1 MKALKEL
8 TKAQLSARAAELQEQ
23 YDAYKARGLKLDM
36 SRGKPG
42 PEQLDLTLDMLEC
55 VNEREGY
62 KTADGVDTRNY
73 GLLDGIP
80 EVKSLFGDI
89 LGMEPANIIVGGNS
103 SVNLIYDAL
112 VRAILHGPLPGDTPW
127 KAVPRLKFI
136 CPSARLPVMI
146 GTLP

>member
-62 KTADGVDTRNY
+62 KTAGGVDTRN
-73 GLLDGIP
+73 
-80 EVKSLFGDI
+80 
-89 LGMEPANIIVGGNS
+89 
-103 SVNLIYDAL
+103 
-112 VRAILHGPLPGDTPW
+112 
-127 KAVPRLKFI
+127 
-136 CPSARLPVMI
+136 
-146 GTLP
+146 

>member
-1 MKALKEL
+1 MKALNEL

-103 SVNLIYDAL
+103 SLNLRFD
-112 VRAILHGPLPGDTPW
+112 
-127 KAVPRLKFI
+127 
-136 CPSARLPVMI
+136 
-146 GTLP
+146 